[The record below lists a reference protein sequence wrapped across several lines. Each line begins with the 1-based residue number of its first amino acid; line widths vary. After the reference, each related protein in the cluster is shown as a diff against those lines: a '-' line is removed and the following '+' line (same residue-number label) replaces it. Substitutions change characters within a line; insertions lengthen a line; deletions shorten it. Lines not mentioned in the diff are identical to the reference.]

1 MPTFVKKITSRAKEC
16 NTSMITRTYAPMPV
30 SCEQDGRD
38 GGGEHPPKP
47 APVGD
52 RLQAVRSDLARL
64 VILPEWRCKP
74 RRQRGVG
81 WPVRASVRCAT
92 GG

>member
-1 MPTFVKKITSRAKEC
+1 MLKRHGWSWQQPTRRAIERDDAAVELWKRKVWPWV
-16 NTSMITRTYAPMPV
+16 RTVRRRATA
-30 SCEQDGRD
+30 GLF
-38 GGGEHPPKP
+38 
-47 APVGD
+47 
-52 RLQAVRSDLARL
+52 RLDLARL

-81 WPVRASVRCAT
+81 WLIRASARCAT